1 MKKTINNWIQL
12 NRALLLC
19 KVLGVG
25 SMVLGFALA
34 ILLFFKMNEDP
45 IVIIYEGV
53 NKEYL
58 TGERSGDKITQS
70 DLKKFI
76 IDFVKYRYTWER
88 FDPEAILND
97 ISCKL
102 TGRFLKNLEK
112 KLAIDERKKGKDELE
127 QYAAFIQANINDEQ
141 FSALFDRVVRVKG
154 IPLVTA
160 SWVSLDI
167 VQDRKT
173 PCNPMGLYVDGVREK
188 DLP

>member
-12 NRALLLC
+12 NRALFLC

-25 SMVLGFALA
+25 SMVMGFALA

-58 TGERSGDKITQS
+58 TGERKGDKITQS

-102 TGRFLKNLEK
+102 TGQFLKILKRSWQLMNAK
-112 KLAIDERKKGKDELE
+112 RERMNWSSMRLLSRLISMMNS
-127 QYAAFIQANINDEQ
+127 F
-141 FSALFDRVVRVKG
+141 
-154 IPLVTA
+154 PLCLIE
-160 SWVSLDI
+160 SS
-167 VQDRKT
+167 
-173 PCNPMGLYVDGVREK
+173 G
-188 DLP
+188 